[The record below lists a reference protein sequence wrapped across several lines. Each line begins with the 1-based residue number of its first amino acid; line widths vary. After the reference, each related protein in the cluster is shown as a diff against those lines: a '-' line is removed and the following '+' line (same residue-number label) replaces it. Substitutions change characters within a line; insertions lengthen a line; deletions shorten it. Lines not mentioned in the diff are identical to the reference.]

1 MSGIHKLY
9 LKLVFYSFYNEQ
21 GSKTG
26 GPQIYNLIKKEFT
39 RQKYGLEL
47 IASENFTSRSV
58 MECLGSV
65 MTNKYSDIYLYF

>member
-26 GPQIYNLIKKEFT
+26 GPPNI
-39 RQKYGLEL
+39 
-47 IASENFTSRSV
+47 
-58 MECLGSV
+58 
-65 MTNKYSDIYLYF
+65 